1 MTSEPPHRR
10 GAPPAEGGGPKVAG
24 RRAQSVYPYGAVRSD
39 FLGGEVGFDRIDDI
53 LEREKEANK
62 LDAWTKLDT
71 GARLARLAAF
81 AARVGADEAFS
92 PAEVDALRAFLAER
106 LCKGRFKR
114 AKEVSY
120 ARETQDL
127 AALPGLGFSRQPG
140 GELAFSLAAADS
152 KRVSALKSLT
162 PKRLTARNLDGAPPG
177 GAKII

>member
-62 LDAWTKLDT
+62 LDAWAKLDT

-81 AARVGADEAFS
+81 AAKMGVDGALS
-92 PAEVDALRAFLAER
+92 PSEVDALRAFLAER
-106 LCKGRFKR
+106 LSKGRLKR

-120 ARETQDL
+120 NREAQEIV
-127 AALPGLGFSRQPG
+127 ALPGLSFSRQPDG
-140 GELAFSLAAADS
+140 GMAFALAATDA
-152 KRVSALKSLT
+152 KRVSTLKSLT
-162 PKRLTARNLDGAPPG
+162 PKRLTAKNLDGALSP
-177 GAKII
+177 